1 VKLSSV
7 TSAICGGR
15 GPGKGSSCSEV
26 WYDKN
31 INTRLKE
38 LVRHI
43 DDWPVAVQK
52 EAIASL
58 EALAGYVSFHGSTH
72 KDS

>member
-1 VKLSSV
+1 M
-7 TSAICGGR
+7 
-15 GPGKGSSCSEV
+15 
-26 WYDKN
+26 N
-31 INTRLKE
+31 NRLKG

-58 EALAGYVSFHGSTH
+58 EAIASYVSFHEPTHRDIST
-72 KDS
+72 KAIGRM

>member
-1 VKLSSV
+1 M
-7 TSAICGGR
+7 
-15 GPGKGSSCSEV
+15 
-26 WYDKN
+26 N
-31 INTRLKE
+31 NRLKE

-58 EALAGYVSFHGSTH
+58 EAIAGYVSFHEPTH
-72 KDS
+72 RDI